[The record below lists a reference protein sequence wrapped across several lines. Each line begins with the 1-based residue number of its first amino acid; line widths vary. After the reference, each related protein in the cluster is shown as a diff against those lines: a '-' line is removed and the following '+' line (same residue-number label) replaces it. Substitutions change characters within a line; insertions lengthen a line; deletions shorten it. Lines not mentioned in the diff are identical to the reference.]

1 MHIVFTD
8 KIDRSFVKI
17 LEKSGH
23 SCEVFTAPPEDN
35 SYRFLEAAEVLVVR
49 SRRVT
54 GPMLDSA
61 SNLGLIVRAGAGTDN
76 IDVQAAS
83 EKGIYVCN
91 VPGKNA
97 AAVAELT
104 MGLLLAVDRS
114 IPAATADLRE
124 GRWDKAEY
132 SRANGLKGRSMAII
146 GLGEIGFEV
155 AQRATAFGI
164 QVRALDRTERSA
176 DAVKRIAALDIHM
189 CASLKELLED
199 AEIVSL
205 HLPLTDRTRNTVD
218 GRFLQ
223 YLPEGAILLNTARGG
238 LIDQKALL
246 EAMDRKGI
254 RVGLDVYVDEPSAS
268 SADWRT
274 SFTSHP
280 NFVGTHHIGAS
291 TAQAQ
296 DAIAGGV
303 VDAIEAYASGRLI
316 NCVNLVD
323 RPLGACA
330 ITVRHRDEVGVL
342 AAVLACLRGAGINV
356 QQMQNEIFSGASP
369 TAAVATIRASMTPS
383 TQTLEDLRQLESVL
397 RVDIVERV

>member
-132 SRANGLKGRSMAII
+132 SRANGLKGRSMAIV

-176 DAVKRIAALDIHM
+176 DAVKRIA
-189 CASLKELLED
+189 
-199 AEIVSL
+199 
-205 HLPLTDRTRNTVD
+205 
-218 GRFLQ
+218 
-223 YLPEGAILLNTARGG
+223 
-238 LIDQKALL
+238 
-246 EAMDRKGI
+246 
-254 RVGLDVYVDEPSAS
+254 
-268 SADWRT
+268 
-274 SFTSHP
+274 
-280 NFVGTHHIGAS
+280 
-291 TAQAQ
+291 
-296 DAIAGGV
+296 
-303 VDAIEAYASGRLI
+303 
-316 NCVNLVD
+316 
-323 RPLGACA
+323 
-330 ITVRHRDEVGVL
+330 
-342 AAVLACLRGAGINV
+342 
-356 QQMQNEIFSGASP
+356 
-369 TAAVATIRASMTPS
+369 
-383 TQTLEDLRQLESVL
+383 
-397 RVDIVERV
+397 